1 MSKGKPI
8 SMLTRLLLDINKN
21 FKMRYCISFS
31 LNCLQNYQKLN
42 LRLPNLLNKGKIF
55 CNYYWQFWYP
65 MKENF
70 IEYLMLIF
78 SLAGQSPLFWWGMAA
93 LLDII
98 TLSWKITIFLHTMW
112 YVLFDIILIVL
123 WVILAIAYPVEVDR
137 TKGSLYPI

>member
-55 CNYYWQFWYP
+55 CNYQGWLLAVLIPHERKLYRVPHANFLISRSEPSILMMYGSTFRHHYTLLKNNYFSSYNVICIIWYTP
-65 MKENF
+65 YCTLGDPCN
-70 IEYLMLIF
+70 
-78 SLAGQSPLFWWGMAA
+78 SLS
-93 LLDII
+93 
-98 TLSWKITIFLHTMW
+98 K
-112 YVLFDIILIVL
+112 
-123 WVILAIAYPVEVDR
+123 
-137 TKGSLYPI
+137 